1 MKTRDE
7 LERAVLDALLSVA
20 PEADPA
26 AIDPKRSLRE
36 QLDIDS
42 MDFLRFVVAIHGAL
56 GVDVPE
62 RDYGKLATLES
73 SVDYLLG
80 TTQS

>member
-7 LERAVLDALLSVA
+7 LKRAVLDALLSVA
-20 PEADPA
+20 PEADA
-26 AIDPKRSLRE
+26 AALDPTRSLGE

-42 MDFLRFVVAIHGAL
+42 MDFLRFVVALHRAL

-80 TTQS
+80 KTRA